1 MSENDPIDDT
11 SALEVV
17 GLTPEGLPGVDQ
29 DALHAARDE
38 AVAIETGLSFLR
50 RKVQTPLDLVR
61 SELERRANGQ
71 PSDLAALVDD
81 LPRLLSEHTA
91 PAAGAGPATGRQPQ
105 TLEPTQVDPELSA
118 ELDLLTDGGMKVA
131 LLPSSNDEQ
140 LVEMAGD
147 LDTLERK
154 VSRRRRLLHRTI
166 DLLNGELAHRYG
178 SGEITVDSALADS
191 ARDSD

>member
-1 MSENDPIDDT
+1 MSENDAIDDT

-17 GLTPEGLPGVDQ
+17 GLTPEGLPGVGP

-50 RKVQTPLDLVR
+50 RKVQTPLDVVR
-61 SELERRANGQ
+61 SELERRANGEA
-71 PSDLAALVDD
+71 SDLAALVDD
-81 LPRLLSEHTA
+81 LPRILSEHTA
-91 PAAGAGPATGRQPQ
+91 PGNGTGRQPQ

-131 LLPSSNDEQ
+131 LLPSSTDEQ
-140 LVEMAGD
+140 LVQLAGD

-166 DLLNGELAHRYG
+166 DVLNGELAHRYG

-191 ARDSD
+191 AHESD

>member
-1 MSENDPIDDT
+1 MSENDAIDDT

-29 DALHAARDE
+29 DALHASRDE

-50 RKVQTPLDLVR
+50 RKVQTPLDVVR
-61 SELERRANGQ
+61 SELEHRANGQ

-81 LPRLLSEHTA
+81 LPRLLSEHST
-91 PAAGAGPATGRQPQ
+91 PGTGTGRQPQ
-105 TLEPTQVDPELSA
+105 TLEPTQVDPELSS

-131 LLPSSNDEQ
+131 LLPSLTDEQ
-140 LVEMAGD
+140 LVELAGD

-191 ARDSD
+191 SPESD